1 MSLDKALFS
10 RLEELG
16 QSDFLEHYAA
26 QNVQS
31 QERLAAQLERFD
43 LALLEG
49 ILSGDRIAEERMGE
63 VTPVP
68 YVAASE
74 RTSADAVAAGEQGLR
89 DGKVA
94 FALLAGGQGSRLRW
108 NGPKGTYPIGPAPES
123 TRTLFQILTEKLLK
137 AQERYSVLPPLAVT
151 TSGGTDAAIKAFF
164 ETNDCFGYDRAK
176 LRFACQSSLPALDEQ
191 DRFMLHTPERIFTSP
206 DGHGGAIRAL
216 EVTGALEAW
225 QEAGIEAVVTFQ
237 IDNPLLHVTDPD
249 FIGRLLLGGAPIATK
264 IVLKTD
270 ESERVG
276 VVAAVG
282 GHPAI
287 VEYSEISEEASTRRD
302 PDGALTFRLGSIAVH
317 AFTLPFLRRG
327 LAADLPLH
335 VAKKAILCL
344 NWEGALCE
352 RMGRKYERFL
362 FDLFPAARSVLPV
375 EVSREREFA
384 PVKSVDGADTPAA
397 ARAALDAEYRR
408 WYSEAGVAPPVS
420 PESPDAPFDL
430 SPLTAEGPSDLLAS

>member
-1 MSLDKALFS
+1 VVLDKTLLT

-16 QSDFLEHYAA
+16 QHEFLEYYAGLKEA
-26 QNVQS
+26 S
-31 QERLAAQLERFD
+31 QERLTAQIERLD
-43 LALLEG
+43 LDLLGG
-49 ILSGDRIAEERMGE
+49 ILSGDRLAEERTGE
-63 VTPVP
+63 LTPVP

-74 RTSADAVAAGEQGLR
+74 RPSPDAVAAGEQALK

-94 FALLAGGQGSRLRW
+94 FALLA
-108 NGPKGTYPIGPAPES
+108 KGTYPIGPAPES

-137 AQERYSVLPPLAVT
+137 AHERYAVLPPLAIT

-176 LRFACQSSLPALDEQ
+176 LRFACQSSLPALDDQ
-191 DRFMLHTPERIFTSP
+191 GRFMLHTQERIFTSP

-225 QEAGIEAVVTFQ
+225 EEAGIEVVVTIQ
-237 IDNPLLHVTDPD
+237 IDNPLLPVADPD
-249 FIGRLLLGGAPIATK
+249 FIGRLLLGDAPIVTK
-264 IVLKTD
+264 VVLKTD
-270 ESERVG
+270 ASERVG
-276 VVAAVG
+276 VVAAVDG
-282 GHPAI
+282 RPAI
-287 VEYSEISEEASTRRD
+287 VEYSELSEEDSRRRD

-344 NWEGALCE
+344 DADGAFAE

-362 FDLFPAARSVLPV
+362 FDLFPAASSVLPV
-375 EVSREREFA
+375 EVVREREFA
-384 PVKSVDGADTPAA
+384 PVKSIDGADTPDAT
-397 ARAALDAEYRR
+397 RAALDAEYRR
-408 WYSEAGVAPPVS
+408 WYSEAGVAPPVA

-430 SPLTAEGPSDLLAS
+430 SPLTAVGPDDLIAS